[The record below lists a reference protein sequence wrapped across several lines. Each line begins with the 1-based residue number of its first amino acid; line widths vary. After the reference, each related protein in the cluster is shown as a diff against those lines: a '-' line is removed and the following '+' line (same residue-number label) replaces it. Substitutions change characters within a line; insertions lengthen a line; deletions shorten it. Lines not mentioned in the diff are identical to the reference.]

1 MFFVTKNIL
10 SFDVTTTISFLPI
23 IETSQTQNI
32 IRMKTKVFNL
42 IILDE
47 SGSMSCIERQALN
60 GLNETLQTIRMAQD
74 KFPEQE
80 QLVSIV
86 PFETGNIRLL
96 RDKVSIKEVNDLRPE
111 EYNPCGGTPLYDAIG
126 FGISSIRKA
135 VTDDD
140 SVIVTIITDGEENS
154 SKEYRGKAIATII
167 DELKKNGWMFT
178 YIGANQ
184 DAVSVAMTI
193 NITNAMNF
201 VQDDEGTKA
210 MFEKERR
217 SRERYFEAN
226 AMCCEMETSDMAR
239 EARIAMACNSNY
251 FDDPDDNIVKK
262 DKKS

>member
-1 MFFVTKNIL
+1 M
-10 SFDVTTTISFLPI
+10 
-23 IETSQTQNI
+23 

-60 GLNETLQTIRMAQD
+60 GLNETLQTIRRAQD

-86 PFETGNIRLL
+86 PFESGNIRLL
-96 RDKVSIKEVNDLRPE
+96 RDKVSIKEVNDLRPD
-111 EYNPCGGTPLYDAIG
+111 EYNPGACTPLYDAIG
-126 FGISSIRKA
+126 FGINSIRKE

-140 SVIVTIITDGEENS
+140 SVLVTIITDGEENS
-154 SKEYRGKAIATII
+154 SEEYSGKAIAMII
-167 DELKKNGWMFT
+167 DELKKKGWMFT

-193 NITNAMNF
+193 NISNAMNF
-201 VQDDEGTKA
+201 VQDDEGTEA

-226 AMCCEMETSDMAR
+226 AKCYKMASPKMAR
-239 EARIAMACNSNY
+239 EARIAMAFDSSF
-251 FDDPDDNIVKK
+251 FDDYEEKQNHKK
-262 DKKS
+262 EHNSDKA